1 VRVVVHRAALKG
13 LLGHTAE
20 VAKASKRESLG
31 WLIGFTA
38 NGTVYVN
45 PSPEVLREYD
55 RLRNEHRAF
64 NRELDSLRTL
74 PALTRDGTRVMLG
87 ANIGLLGDLGV
98 AHRHGADQVG
108 LYRTEIAFLSHRD
121 FLTEAEQVL
130 LYERVVQEA
139 RGLSVT
145 IRTLDLGA
153 DKYPPYLHVPQE
165 ANPFLGW
172 RGIRVMLDR
181 PELFLEQLRAILRAS
196 ARKNVGV
203 MFPMI
208 SSIKEVRRA
217 KQLLE
222 DAKAQL
228 KARTIAY
235 DDNIRV
241 GVMVEVPAAAVIA
254 EDLARE
260 VSFLS
265 IGTNDLIQYLLA
277 VDRGNDIVSP
287 LYQEFHPAVVR
298 FLRRII
304 ERGKENKVWVGMC
317 GEMAGDP
324 LATILLLGLGLDE
337 FSVVPHVLP
346 EIKKIIRSVKYRD
359 AKKIAKQV
367 LEMQTEDEIKK
378 HLSSLMKEKL
388 PDVLTGD

>member
-1 VRVVVHRAALKG
+1 MMAHMVR
-13 LLGHTAE
+13 E
-20 VAKASKRESLG
+20 
-31 WLIGFTA
+31 
-38 NGTVYVN
+38 N
-45 PSPEVLREYD
+45 
-55 RLRNEHRAF
+55 
-64 NRELDSLRTL
+64 
-74 PALTRDGTRVMLG
+74 
-87 ANIGLLGDLGV
+87 
-98 AHRHGADQVG
+98 
-108 LYRTEIAFLSHRD
+108 
-121 FLTEAEQVL
+121 
-130 LYERVVQEA
+130 
-139 RGLSVT
+139 
-145 IRTLDLGA
+145 
-153 DKYPPYLHVPQE
+153 
-165 ANPFLGW
+165 NPFLGW

-181 PELFLEQLRAILRAS
+181 PELFLDQLRAILRAGV
-196 ARKNVGV
+196 RKNVSV
-203 MFPMI
+203 MFPMV
-208 SSIKEVRRA
+208 SSIKEVRKA

-222 DAKAQL
+222 DAKGDL
-228 KARTIAY
+228 RTKAIAY
-235 DDNIRV
+235 DENIKV
-241 GVMVEVPAAAVIA
+241 GVMIEVPAAAVIT

-304 ERGKENKVWVGMC
+304 ERGKSGKVWVGMC

-346 EIKKIIRSVKYRD
+346 EIKKIIRSVRYRD

-378 HLSSLMKEKL
+378 HLSSLIKEKL